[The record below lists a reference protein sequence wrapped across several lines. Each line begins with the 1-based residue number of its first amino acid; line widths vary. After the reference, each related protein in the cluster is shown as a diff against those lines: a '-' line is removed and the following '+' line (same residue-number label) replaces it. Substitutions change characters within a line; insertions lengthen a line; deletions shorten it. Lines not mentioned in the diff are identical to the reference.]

1 MPIAPA
7 KTIQTRANRFAGEYP
22 QELPRFSPEAV
33 NRIPQLI
40 ELQERMDKF
49 YFDLRTVLLRNISDL
64 ESAIEAL
71 ATKDQT
77 DASMAEVADSISGQQ
92 VELAALLLRLDAL
105 ESDILGLETTDA
117 GLQSQ
122 IGQILLAITILQGQ
136 AADASARLDALESLV
151 FTTPPVAFS
160 TKIIS
165 ANLTV
170 PVSNSAII
178 ADYISILPG
187 ITVTLLADATLQI
200 T

>member
-22 QELPRFSPEAV
+22 QELPRFPEAV

-117 GLQSQ
+117 ALQSQ

-151 FTTPPVAFS
+151 FTTPPVALS
-160 TKIIS
+160 NKIIS
-165 ANLTV
+165 ANLTI

-178 ADYISILPG
+178 ADYIEIRPG
-187 ITVTLLADATLQI
+187 VVVEIGSDATLEV